1 MKSSQIRAIFLDFF
15 RERGHLVLPSFS
27 LVPQNDPTL
36 LLIGAGMAPFKPYF
50 TGEKSPPH
58 PRAATCQKCVRTP
71 DIEKVGISSRHATFF
86 EMLGNFSF
94 GDYFKEEAIAWAW
107 ELITQGYGLPKERL
121 YVSIYEQDDEAFYI
135 WRDKI
140 GLPESRIYRL
150 GKEDNFWEIG
160 QGPCGPCSEIYYD
173 LGPEHGCGRPN
184 CKVGCDCDRYLEL
197 WNLVFTQYN
206 KGADGSYQ
214 PLERKNIDTGAGLE
228 RLALVLQ
235 GVNNLFEI
243 DTVRPLLDHFAAK
256 AGIPYGSG
264 GQNDVSL
271 RVITE
276 HLRGITFMVA
286 DGIMPS
292 NEGRGYVLRRI
303 LRRAV
308 RHGKLLQLE
317 GSFLSDAV
325 PLVAGLMGEF
335 YPEIVEKLDYIVQVV
350 RLEEERFKETLE
362 QGMEILEGYISSMAA
377 DAEGKNILPGEAAFK
392 LYDTFGF
399 PLDLTKEILGEKG
412 LSVDEKAFDRCL
424 EQQRERARAA
434 LNTREAGRND
444 ALLSSLVRGMV
455 SGFVGYDNLSSEG
468 EVAGI
473 VDLSRGRLLEEIDRE
488 TAGGE
493 FYLVLDRSPL
503 YPEKGGQVGDTGVI
517 RSRKATVRVKNT
529 LPGPG
534 EQILHLVQI
543 EEGYLKVGD
552 RVSSQVD
559 EKRRFDI
566 ARNHTSTHLLHRA
579 LKDLLGEHVN
589 QAGSLVAPD
598 RLRFDFTHFSGLD
611 TEEIEKIEE
620 NVNDLLRDNLPVE
633 TSCTDLDKALDM
645 GAVALFD
652 EKYSG
657 RVRLVRIGDYSLE
670 LCGGTHV
677 RQTGEIGIFKIVSE
691 GGVGAG
697 VRRIEA
703 LTGSNAYRFL
713 AGRDELL
720 KSASALLKASPE
732 NLNEKLVELLES
744 HKELQRKIKLF
755 SQKLVKHQ
763 VEAILKQTDY
773 SLGIPVLSAQ
783 VEAQSMEEL
792 REYLDRVRDKM
803 GSGIILL
810 GTQTNG
816 KVLFAA
822 AVTQDLIKK
831 GYHAGKLI
839 GEAAKLTGGGGG
851 GRPDMAQAGGKNPQ
865 QLPEALSRVV
875 SLVQHQQGRSG
886 NNGRG

>member
-1 MKSSQIRAIFLDFF
+1 MKSSQIRAIFLDYF
-15 RERGHLVLPSFS
+15 REKDHLVLPSFS

-50 TGEKSPPH
+50 TGEKVPPH

-71 DIEKVGISSRHATFF
+71 DIDKVGITSRHATFF

-94 GDYFKEEAIAWAW
+94 GDYFKEEAITWAW
-107 ELITQGYGLPKERL
+107 ELITQVYKLPEDRL

-135 WRDKI
+135 WRDKV
-140 GLPESRIYRL
+140 GLPESKIYRL

-160 QGPCGPCSEIYYD
+160 PGPCGPCSEIYYD
-173 LGPEHGCGRPN
+173 LGSEHGCGRPN
-184 CKVGCDCDRYLEL
+184 CEVGCDCDRFLEV

-206 KGADGSYQ
+206 KEADGSYK

-228 RLALVLQ
+228 RLAMVLQ

-256 AGIPYGSG
+256 AGISYGKG

-308 RHGKLLQLE
+308 RHGKLLQME

-325 PLVAGLMGEF
+325 SLVVELMGDA
-335 YPEIVEKLDYIVQVV
+335 YPEIAEKYDYIVRIVG
-350 RLEEERFKETLE
+350 LEEERFKETLD
-362 QGMEILEGYISSMAA
+362 QGMEILTKHIVSLT
-377 DAEGKNILPGEAAFK
+377 AEGKNSLTGEVAFK
-392 LYDTFGF
+392 LYDTYGF

-412 LSVDEKAFDRCL
+412 LSVDEKDFNRCL

-434 LNTREAGRND
+434 LNSRDAGRND
-444 ALLSSLVRGMV
+444 ALLSSLVKGMV
-455 SGFVGYDNLSSEG
+455 TEFTGYDSLSAEGMLTAIVNLS
-468 EVAGI
+468 
-473 VDLSRGRLLEEIDRE
+473 
-488 TAGGE
+488 GGE
-493 FYLVLDRSPL
+493 LLHEVSSENTGGELYLVLDRSPF
-503 YPEKGGQVGDTGVI
+503 YPEKGGQVGDTGTISTDNGTARVI
-517 RSRKATVRVKNT
+517 NT

-543 EEGYLKVGD
+543 EEGHLKVGEK
-552 RVSSQVD
+552 VNSQVD

-579 LKDLLGEHVN
+579 LKDFLGEHVN

-598 RLRFDFTHFSGLD
+598 RLRFDFTHFSGLKA
-611 TEEIEKIEE
+611 EEIEEIEN
-620 NVNDLLRDNLPVE
+620 NVNARLRDNLLVE
-633 TSCTDLDKALDM
+633 TSYTDLDKALEM

-657 RVRLVRIGDYSLE
+657 RVRVVRIGNYSLE

-677 RQTGEIGIFKIVSE
+677 RQTGEIGIFKILSE

-703 LTGSNAYRFL
+703 LTGDAAYRYF
-713 AGRDELL
+713 AGRDDLL

-732 NLNEKLVELLES
+732 NLHEKLVELLES
-744 HKELQRKIKLF
+744 HKELQRKIKSL

-763 VEAILKQTDY
+763 VEAILQQTDH

-792 REYLDRVRDKM
+792 REYLDRLRDKM

-810 GTQTNG
+810 GTRTDG
-816 KVLFAA
+816 KVLLAA
-822 AVTQDLIKK
+822 AVTQDLVKK
-831 GYHAGKLI
+831 GFHAGKLI
-839 GEAAKLTGGGGG
+839 GEAARITGGGGG

-875 SLVQHQQGRSG
+875 SLVQHQQGRLD

>member
-1 MKSSQIRAIFLDFF
+1 MKSSQIRAIFLDYF
-15 RERGHLVLPSFS
+15 REKDHLVLPSFS

-50 TGEKSPPH
+50 TGEKVPPH
-58 PRAATCQKCVRTP
+58 LRAATCQKCVRTP
-71 DIEKVGISSRHATFF
+71 DIDKVGITSRHATFF

-94 GDYFKEEAIAWAW
+94 GDYFKEEAISWAW
-107 ELITQGYGLPKERL
+107 ELITQVYKLPEDRL

-135 WRDKI
+135 WRDKV
-140 GLPESRIYRL
+140 GLPESKIYRL

-160 QGPCGPCSEIYYD
+160 PGPCGPCSEIYYD
-173 LGPEHGCGRPN
+173 LGLEHGCGRPN
-184 CKVGCDCDRYLEL
+184 CEVGCDCDRFLEV

-206 KGADGSYQ
+206 KEADGSYK

-228 RLALVLQ
+228 RLAMVLQ

-256 AGIPYGSG
+256 AGISYGKG

-308 RHGKLLQLE
+308 RHGKLLQME

-325 PLVAGLMGEF
+325 SLVVELMGDA
-335 YPEIVEKLDYIVQVV
+335 YPEIAEKYDYIVRIVG
-350 RLEEERFKETLE
+350 LEEERFKETLD
-362 QGMEILEGYISSMAA
+362 QGMEILTKHIVSLT
-377 DAEGKNILPGEAAFK
+377 AEGKNSLTGEVAFK
-392 LYDTFGF
+392 LYDTYGF

-412 LSVDEKAFDRCL
+412 LSVDEKDFNRCL

-434 LNTREAGRND
+434 LNSRDAGRND
-444 ALLSSLVRGMV
+444 ALLSSLVKGMV
-455 SGFVGYDNLSSEG
+455 TEFTGYDSLNAEGMLTAIVNLS
-468 EVAGI
+468 
-473 VDLSRGRLLEEIDRE
+473 
-488 TAGGE
+488 GGE
-493 FYLVLDRSPL
+493 LLHEVSSENTGGELYLVLDRSPF
-503 YPEKGGQVGDTGVI
+503 YPEKGGQVGDTGTISTDNGTARVI
-517 RSRKATVRVKNT
+517 NT

-543 EEGYLKVGD
+543 EEGHLKVGEK
-552 RVSSQVD
+552 VNSQVD

-579 LKDLLGEHVN
+579 LKDFLGEHVN

-598 RLRFDFTHFSGLD
+598 RLRFDFTHFSGLKA
-611 TEEIEKIEE
+611 EEIEEIEN
-620 NVNDLLRDNLPVE
+620 NVNARLRDNLLVE
-633 TSCTDLDKALDM
+633 TSYTDLDKALEM

-657 RVRLVRIGDYSLE
+657 RVRVVRIGNYSLE

-677 RQTGEIGIFKIVSE
+677 RQTGEIGIFKILSE

-703 LTGSNAYRFL
+703 LTGDAAYRYF
-713 AGRDELL
+713 AGRDDLL

-732 NLNEKLVELLES
+732 NLHEKLVELLES
-744 HKELQRKIKLF
+744 HKELQRKIKSL

-763 VEAILKQTDY
+763 VEAILQQTDH

-792 REYLDRVRDKM
+792 REYLDRLRDKM

-810 GTQTNG
+810 GTRTDG
-816 KVLFAA
+816 KVLLAA
-822 AVTQDLIKK
+822 AVTQDLVKK
-831 GYHAGKLI
+831 GFHAGKLI
-839 GEAAKLTGGGGG
+839 GEAARITGGGGG

-875 SLVQHQQGRSG
+875 SLVQHQQGRLD